1 MIVKGR
7 STNFKKY
14 LSSTPVLTKPKT
26 GERLYLYLAA
36 IPAAISS
43 VFLREE
49 GRQIPKFQNE
59 QLLGEY
65 IDFLDEERERAQLRT
80 AAYQQRLVFT
90 TPESKKEHLQLVTPS
105 SVRSKQLERIL
116 GNWEGPYRIRR
127 IVASGSYKLESL
139 GGHPLPRVWNSD
151 KNTQKPVASAIGAPS
166 PVGIGECKE
175 GG

>member
-1 MIVKGR
+1 MIAKGR
-7 STNFKKY
+7 WTNFKKY

-49 GRQIPKFQNE
+49 GGQIPKFQNE

-65 IDFLDEERERAQLRT
+65 LDFLDEERERAQLRT

-105 SVRSKQLERIL
+105 SVRSKQLERSL
-116 GNWEGPYRIRR
+116 GNWEGPYRKDSSFGFIQAW
-127 IVASGSYKLESL
+127 IAWG
-139 GGHPLPRVWNSD
+139 P
-151 KNTQKPVASAIGAPS
+151 PS
-166 PVGIGECKE
+166 PKSLELGQNLRKYYQWAYAASSFTMWS
-175 GG
+175 

>member
-7 STNFKKY
+7 WTNWKKY

-49 GRQIPKFQNE
+49 GGQIPKFQNE

-65 IDFLDEERERAQLRT
+65 LDFLDEERERAQLRT

-116 GNWEGPYRIRR
+116 GNWEQTGKVLTAR

-151 KNTQKPVASAIGAPS
+151 KT
-166 PVGIGECKE
+166 
-175 GG
+175 